1 MDLSDKDLSKM
12 HTHTENDI
20 GNADLMLY
28 FGYDPECDDCA
39 WGGGMAYKVT
49 VIKLILLP
57 HKYCWNR
64 VTLIQDYIP

>member
-1 MDLSDKDLSKM
+1 MVELLPGIIHYPGVDLSDKDLSKM

-39 WGGGMAYKVT
+39 WGGGMAYKVN
-49 VIKLILLP
+49 VI
-57 HKYCWNR
+57 R
-64 VTLIQDYIP
+64 F